1 PGLQL
6 AAGALPVALLARL
19 GGLGGGR
26 GPGGG
31 PAVVVIV
38 VVQALGL
45 GLQDP
50 RRLAQRPRQR
60 RELRRS
66 EQQQDHGENDQNLG
80 RAKSSHDNPLQQG
93 AQVDRTP
100 SPGGCDGRVVSIRE
114 SSSRSAERSLSSRRP
129 VPPPPAAPPAPV
141 HARAAGRPA
150 TP

>member
-1 PGLQL
+1 
-6 AAGALPVALLARL
+6 
-19 GGLGGGR
+19 
-26 GPGGG
+26 
-31 PAVVVIV
+31 
-38 VVQALGL
+38 
-45 GLQDP
+45 P

-60 RELRRS
+60 RQLRRS

-129 VPPPPAAPPAPV
+129 V
-141 HARAAGRPA
+141 RSSSRPNRRTA
-150 TP
+150 SHTLNAHQASTAMPTNPSDT